1 MSKKLDIM
9 NKYLRITGIVSL
21 GLMLFSCNNNRGN
34 SVSETTTPV
43 WIEDVQYRNIEEY
56 ITTTG
61 TAKASKTIELKSE
74 TNGAYYLQKNPKTG
88 RPYQLG
94 DIVEAGA
101 VIVRLE
107 NKEYENNVQLESKK
121 LQIQITEKEWEGQKI
136 LYDKGGA
143 TLKDVNNAEN
153 SYINAKLSL
162 ETAYITLDKMNI
174 KAPFKGVIVS
184 LPYYTPGVEV
194 ASGSEIAGIMDY
206 SKMYVETQFPENAL
220 AKLAVGQKVHITNYN
235 IKSDTLKG
243 LLTQLSPAINEE
255 TRTFSGYI
263 EIANPELKL
272 RPGMFAK
279 ADVVTVRKDS
289 VLAIPK
295 DIIKNR
301 RGGKL
306 VYTVDRNSADE
317 KVIHTGISDDK
328 YIEVEKGLK
337 SGDKI
342 VIKGY
347 EWLRNRSKVKVMK

>member
-1 MSKKLDIM
+1 M
-9 NKYLRITGIVSL
+9 NTYLKITGIVSL
-21 GLMLFSCNNNRGN
+21 GLMLFSCNNNRNN
-34 SVSETTTPV
+34 STSETTTPV
-43 WIEDVQYRNIEEY
+43 WIEEVQFRNIEEY

-61 TAKASKTIELKSE
+61 TAKAAKTIELKSE

-101 VIVRLE
+101 TIVRLE

-136 LYDKGGA
+136 LFEKGGA
-143 TLKDVNNAEN
+143 TQKDVNNAEN
-153 SYINAKLSL
+153 SYINAKLAL
-162 ETAYITLDKMNI
+162 ENAYITLDKMSI
-174 KAPFKGVIVS
+174 KAPIKGVLVS
-184 LPYYTPGVEV
+184 LPYFTPGVEV
-194 ASGSEIAGIMDY
+194 ASGSVIAGIMDY
-206 SKMYVETQFPENAL
+206 SKMYIETLFPENTL
-220 AKLAVGQKVHITNYN
+220 TKLAVGQKVHITNYN

-243 LLTQLSPAINEE
+243 VLTQLSPAINED

-263 EIANPELKL
+263 IIDNPELKL

-279 ADVVTVRKDS
+279 ADVVTIRKDS
-289 VLAIPK
+289 VLSIPK
-295 DIIKNR
+295 EIIKSR

-328 YIEVEKGLK
+328 FIEVEKGLEP
-337 SGDKI
+337 GDKI
-342 VIKGY
+342 VVNGY

>member
-1 MSKKLDIM
+1 M
-9 NKYLRITGIVSL
+9 NNHFKFLGAAIIGLVS
-21 GLMLFSCNNNRGN
+21 FACNNNQ
-34 SVSETTTPV
+34 SSSSTESTTPV
-43 WIEDVQYRNIEEY
+43 WIEEVQLRNIEEY

-61 TAKASKTIELKSE
+61 TAKAMKTIEISSE
-74 TNGAYYLQKNPKTG
+74 TNGTYHLQKNPKTG

-94 DIVEAGA
+94 DVVEAGA
-101 VIVRLE
+101 VIIRLE

-121 LQIQITEKEWEGQKI
+121 LQIQITEKEWEGQKG
-136 LYDKGGA
+136 LFEKGGA
-143 TLKDVNNAEN
+143 TEKDVNNAQD
-153 SYINAKLSL
+153 SYINAKLAL
-162 ETAYITLDKMNI
+162 ENGLITLEKLNI
-174 KAPFKGVIVS
+174 KAPFKGVIVN
-184 LPYYTPGVEV
+184 LPYYTSGVEV
-194 ASGSEIAGIMDY
+194 ASGSVMVGLMDY

-220 AKLAVGQKVHITNYN
+220 SKLNVGQKVHITNYN

-243 LLTQLSPAINEE
+243 ILTQLSPAINED

-263 EIANPELKL
+263 EIDNPELKL

-289 VLAIPK
+289 VISIPK

-306 VYTVDRNSADE
+306 VYTVDRNSAEE

-328 YIEVEKGLK
+328 YVEVEKGLEV
-337 SGDKI
+337 GDKI